1 MMGEARLQD
10 TGCQGDGFQDR
21 GFQDPGFQNHSFQK
35 KGFRESDVMKPDAEN
50 MTSAGSVKYPEMDEQ
65 QFMLWSDLLEEKTGM
80 RLPENRKSFLTTNLG
95 MRMRELGIDNYQE
108 YYDHIC
114 SGLDGTVEWDRLV
127 HHLTVHETRF
137 LRHEA
142 TSSLICEHVLPQ
154 DASHHGNKPLTFNI
168 WSVGCSTG
176 EEPYSIAMAI
186 DDHLEKLG
194 IPYYLGVIASDIS
207 RSALTVGRSGIY
219 ATHKI
224 RQIEPEWLDRYF
236 TQMPD
241 GKYQVIP
248 ELRQR
253 VCFNQ
258 LNVLDM
264 GKTPIGNMDAIVCQ
278 NLLIYYDRERRK
290 QIADTLVNYLAPG
303 GLLILAVGEL
313 LHWSHPDVERFPF
326 ANTLAYRRIR

>member
-1 MMGEARLQD
+1 
-10 TGCQGDGFQDR
+10 
-21 GFQDPGFQNHSFQK
+21 
-35 KGFRESDVMKPDAEN
+35 MKPDAEN
-50 MTSAGSVKYPEMDEQ
+50 ILSTGSRNQKFPEMDAQ

-95 MRMRELGIDNYQE
+95 MRMRELGYDDYQD
-108 YYDHIC
+108 YYDHIR
-114 SGLDGTVEWDRLV
+114 SGLGGAVEWDQLV

-142 TSSLICEHVLPQ
+142 TLSLICEHVLPQ
-154 DASHHGNKPLTFNI
+154 DNQQYRNKPLTINV

-186 DDHLEKLG
+186 DDHLEKLA
-194 IPYYLGVIASDIS
+194 IQYYLGVVASDIS
-207 RSALTVGRSGIY
+207 RSALAVGRSGVY
-219 ATHKI
+219 SPHQI
-224 RQIEPEWLDRYF
+224 RQIEPEWLEKYF
-236 TQMPD
+236 VQTPN

-248 ELRQR
+248 ALRQR

-258 LNVLDM
+258 LNIVDI

-303 GLLILAVGEL
+303 GILILAVGEL
-313 LHWSHPDVERFPF
+313 LHWSHPEVERFPF
-326 ANTLAYRRIR
+326 ANTLAYRRK

>member
-1 MMGEARLQD
+1 MAEACLQES
-10 TGCQGDGFQDR
+10 CFQD
-21 GFQDPGFQNHSFQK
+21 S
-35 KGFRESDVMKPDAEN
+35 EVMKPDAEN
-50 MTSAGSVKYPEMDEQ
+50 TAVAVTRKLKFPEMDAQ
-65 QFMLWSDLLEEKTGM
+65 QFTLWCDLLEEKTGM

-95 MRMRELGIDNYQE
+95 MRMRELGIVDYQD
-108 YYDHIC
+108 YYDRIR
-114 SGLDGTVEWDRLV
+114 SGNGGAVEWDRLV

-137 LRHEA
+137 LRHES
-142 TSSLICEHVLPQ
+142 TLRLICEHALPQ
-154 DASHHGNKPLTFNI
+154 ERIQVRNNPLTVNI

-194 IPYYLGVIASDIS
+194 IEYYLGIVASDIS
-207 RSALTVGRSGIY
+207 RSALAVGRNGVY
-219 ATHKI
+219 AKHKL
-224 RQIEPEWLDRYF
+224 RQIEAEWLGKYF
-236 TQMPD
+236 VKQAN
-241 GKYQVIP
+241 GKYQVVP

-258 LNVLDM
+258 LNVLDI

-290 QIADTLVNYLAPG
+290 QIANTLVNYLAPG

-313 LHWSHPDVERFPF
+313 LHWSHPDLERFPF
-326 ANTLAYRRIR
+326 ANTLAYRRK

>member
-1 MMGEARLQD
+1 MAEACLQES
-10 TGCQGDGFQDR
+10 C
-21 GFQDPGFQNHSFQK
+21 FQN
-35 KGFRESDVMKPDAEN
+35 SDVMKPDVEN
-50 MTSAGSVKYPEMDEQ
+50 ITATIARNPKFPEMDQQ
-65 QFMLWSDLLEEKTGM
+65 QFMLWCDLLEEKTGM

-95 MRMRELGIDNYQE
+95 MRMRELGIVDYHS
-108 YYDHIC
+108 YYERIC
-114 SGLDGTVEWDRLV
+114 SGLGGAVEWDQLV

-137 LRHEA
+137 LRHEN
-142 TSSLICEHVLPQ
+142 TLRLICEHVLPQ
-154 DASHHGNKPLTFNI
+154 DNSKLRNTPMTFNI

-186 DDHLEKLG
+186 DDHLVKLG
-194 IPYYLGVIASDIS
+194 IQYYLGVVASDIS
-207 RSALTVGRSGIY
+207 RSALAAGRNGIY
-219 ATHKI
+219 SKHQL
-224 RQIEPEWLDRYF
+224 RQIEPEWLDKYF
-236 TQMPD
+236 VKQAN
-241 GKYQVIP
+241 GKYQVVS

-258 LNVLDM
+258 LNVLDI

-313 LHWSHPDVERFPF
+313 LHWSHPELERFPF
-326 ANTLAYRRIR
+326 ANTLAYRRK